1 MSATSP
7 SSPSTSASANSVPG
21 VYSDLVGAL
30 IPVLSFDF
38 QPSDLQTFKR
48 LRASSFAFISFAEPP
63 PFKSFSCNTYSPPRK
78 CCKQKTYGLAKLFRC
93 NIYKKHGGWAVRERF
108 LHSNQAPILRYVLPS
123 SVSGNPFVYHSY
135 ENTGVWMYSSHFG
148 MRRYPVSLCP
158 YLPSSLP
165 RYLVTSQ
172 PSPSRQTTAARFP
185 ARWLLCGRSPY
196 Q

>member
-38 QPSDLQTFKR
+38 QPSDPQTFKR

-78 CCKQKTYGLAKLFRC
+78 CCKQKTYVPAKLFRC
-93 NIYKKHGGWAVRERF
+93 NTYKKHGGWAVRERF
-108 LHSNQAPILRYVLPS
+108 LHSNPHPISRTFFQVP
-123 SVSGNPFVYHSY
+123 
-135 ENTGVWMYSSHFG
+135 
-148 MRRYPVSLCP
+148 YPVTPLFTTLTKAII
-158 YLPSSLP
+158 YL
-165 RYLVTSQ
+165 TQ
-172 PSPSRQTTAARFP
+172 
-185 ARWLLCGRSPY
+185 
-196 Q
+196 